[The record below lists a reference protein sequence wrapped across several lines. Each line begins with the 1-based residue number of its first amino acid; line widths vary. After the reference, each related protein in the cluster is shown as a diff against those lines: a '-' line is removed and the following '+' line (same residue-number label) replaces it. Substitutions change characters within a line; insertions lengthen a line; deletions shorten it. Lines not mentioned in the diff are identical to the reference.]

1 VGGVGSRNA
10 TCFRAETAWLP
21 SVEYRRQLRS
31 GLFREDFE
39 IIVLFIVWIL
49 AGIMK
54 SIVSRI
60 GSVVMLSLVLV
71 FSGVSMTGCQKT
83 YEPDPDARIPDVPP
97 STRGGGQGG
106 IPGNSDLLK
115 AKKAK
120 TSSHFQSLQS
130 KSWV

>member
-1 VGGVGSRNA
+1 
-10 TCFRAETAWLP
+10 
-21 SVEYRRQLRS
+21 VECWPLLRRS
-31 GLFREDFE
+31 LFHEDLE

-60 GSVVMLSLVLV
+60 GSVVMLSLVFV

-83 YEPDPDARIPDVPP
+83 YEPDPDARIPDVPA
-97 STRGGGQGG
+97 STRGGSQGG
-106 IPGNSDLLK
+106 IPGDSHSLK

-120 TSSHFQSLQS
+120 TTSQFQSLQS
-130 KSWV
+130 KSWG